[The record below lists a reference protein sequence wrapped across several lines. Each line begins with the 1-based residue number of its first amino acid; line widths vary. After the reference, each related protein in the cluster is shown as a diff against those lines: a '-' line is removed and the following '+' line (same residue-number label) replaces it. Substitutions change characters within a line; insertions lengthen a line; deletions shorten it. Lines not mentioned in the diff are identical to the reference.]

1 MGEHMQPDGAMS
13 VVLSQEDQE
22 TARLQKYEKSFV
34 GSYLHSLDSKGRLVV
49 PQSFR
54 EELGKSFYIAPSKDF
69 SYAALYPNL
78 AWARVRD
85 RYARLGSLNPQLNI
99 FLNQFDALSFRGQEC
114 DGQGRILLPQRV
126 REELLFGEK
135 DVEITGANDHVRII
149 SLSRAKAA
157 KESFQNNLP
166 DILAQIAELEKKLQ
180 AEGLIE

>member
-1 MGEHMQPDGAMS
+1 
-13 VVLSQEDQE
+13 
-22 TARLQKYEKSFV
+22 
-34 GSYLHSLDSKGRLVV
+34 
-49 PQSFR
+49 
-54 EELGKSFYIAPSKDF
+54 
-69 SYAALYPNL
+69 
-78 AWARVRD
+78 
-85 RYARLGSLNPQLNI
+85 ARLGSLNPQLNI